1 MRFLKRYSFL
11 RKGYPTN
18 KRSICPIFYDQLCI
32 SHVKDRPSIPPVRR
46 SSLSLT
52 LNRYIKSALD
62 SSRDKKIHE
71 SRADVVQD
79 ETGIAVQVQL
89 RIIVFNDSAD

>member
-52 LNRYIKSALD
+52 LNPYIKSALD
-62 SSRDKKIHE
+62 SSRDKKSMNLE
-71 SRADVVQD
+71 Q
-79 ETGIAVQVQL
+79 T
-89 RIIVFNDSAD
+89 

>member
-32 SHVKDRPSIPPVRR
+32 SHVKDRPVRR

-52 LNRYIKSALD
+52 LNPYIKSALD